1 MELIVFLICV
11 GVIALIGLTWTL
23 IDMKHENNNLAHADM

>member
-11 GVIALIGLTWTL
+11 GVVALVGLAWTL
-23 IDMKHENNNLAHADM
+23 VDMKHEANIEMKQN